1 VVEAVD
7 DVVMAEVLVIT
18 SEIDLILTLFSEAL
32 L

>member
-1 VVEAVD
+1 VVEAVN
-7 DVVMAEVLVIT
+7 DVVMAEVIT